1 MTSTWRTTRR
11 WLPAAIALATACM
24 LAAAWPVKA
33 QADPAPA
40 LAGDD
45 PRFQAAWRLVAERYW
60 DLSHAAVDWDE
71 ALTTFGSRPAD
82 DAAAVDAVIEAMY
95 EALGD
100 DHSRY
105 VPTALVAQV
114 RQELGDLPCIGV
126 FGQGAGTD
134 DELSAQLQAQLPAL
148 RNAGPV
154 RYGLWDDGVGYLGL
168 SDLVQAGT
176 PEGLRQ
182 AISRLE
188 LEGASAIV
196 LDLRGNPGGR
206 LVTMMQAAGVFTSGF
221 LWRALTR
228 WSLPLPYPAIGSPQ
242 TLLPMAVLID
252 GDVHSAAEGLAGALQ
267 ARERALLVGATTAGN
282 VEAILPFCLRG
293 GAQAWIA
300 TGVLAPI
307 GGPTWEG
314 RGVVPDLATSALEA
328 VATARKALL
337 ANQRP

>member
-1 MTSTWRTTRR
+1 MKRTLRTTRR
-11 WLPAAIALATACM
+11 LLVAVVALTI
-24 LAAAWPVKA
+24 AWPALA
-33 QADPAPA
+33 QADPPPA
-40 LAGDD
+40 VAGDD

-71 ALTTFGSRPAD
+71 ARISFGERPAE
-82 DAAAVDAVIEAMY
+82 DASAVDAVIEAMY

-126 FGQGAGTD
+126 FGQGGGDA
-134 DELSAQLQAQLPAL
+134 ELTERLQAQLPPGL
-148 RNAGPV
+148 RQAGPV
-154 RYGLWDDGVGYLGL
+154 SYGLWEDGVGYLRL
-168 SDLVQAGT
+168 ADLVQAGT

-182 AISRLE
+182 AVSRLE
-188 LEGASAIV
+188 QDGASAIV

-228 WSLPLPYPAIGSPQ
+228 WSLPLPYPALGSPQ
-242 TLLPMAVLID
+242 TQLPMAVLID

-314 RGVVPDLATSALEA
+314 RGVVPDLPAGALEA
-328 VATARKALL
+328 VSAARKALL
-337 ANQRP
+337 AAAQP